1 MANTAVMLLAFGGP
15 KTLEEVR
22 PFIERVTAGRNIPAE
37 RIDAVV
43 EQYKKI
49 GGKSPFNELTFKQAK
64 ALEEAL
70 AKGKHAMP
78 VHTGMLYTEPYI
90 KDVLQEVT
98 TGGAQHIVAI
108 IMAVHRT
115 EASYERY
122 TNALHQARLDV
133 QTETGMMPEIR
144 YLDQWHL
151 HPLFIEAVA
160 DRVIET
166 LEKLAP
172 QELDTTRLL
181 FTAHSVPQEM
191 SDRSGYDDQIQ
202 ATATSVASR
211 VRGRTGRA
219 LPWAVAY
226 QSRSGPP
233 TQAWL
238 EPDLQHEMAVSKK
251 LGKTH
256 VVVVPVGFLCDH
268 VEVLFDLDVLAAQTA
283 SELGM
288 VMMRAPTVGDHPT
301 FIRLLAELATDRA
314 ESFYAKPER

>member
-1 MANTAVMLLAFGGP
+1 MPDTAVMLLAFGGP
-15 KTLEEVR
+15 TTLEEVR
-22 PFIERVTAGRNIPAE
+22 PFIERVTAGRNIPAA

-43 EQYKKI
+43 DQYKQI
-49 GGKSPFNELTFKQAK
+49 GGKSPFNELTFAQAE
-64 ALEEAL
+64 ALRQAL
-70 AKGKHAMP
+70 AKGNNALP
-78 VHTGMLYTEPYI
+78 VYAGMLYTEPYI
-90 KDVLQEVT
+90 KDVLREAT
-98 TGGAQHIVAI
+98 AGGAKHIVGI
-108 IMAVHRT
+108 VMAVHRT
-115 EASYERY
+115 EASYDRY
-122 TNALHQARLDV
+122 TNAFQQARLEL
-133 QTETGMMPEIR
+133 QTETGVMAEVK

-166 LEKLAP
+166 LEKLKP
-172 QELDTTRLL
+172 HELDTTRVL

-191 SDRSGYDDQIQ
+191 SDRSGYDEQIQ
-202 ATATSVASR
+202 ATASSVASR

-219 LPWAVAY
+219 LPWTVAY

-233 TQAWL
+233 NQPWL

-251 LGKTH
+251 LGKSHT
-256 VVVVPVGFLCDH
+256 VVVPVGFLCDH

-288 VMMRAPTVGDHPT
+288 VMMRAPTVGNHPT
-301 FIRLLAELATDRA
+301 FIRLLAELAANRA